1 MRGHSGPAKNIRGC
15 ACELAGSLGGFF
27 TRVAGNQTVGQL
39 IDPLGET
46 HSVGQPAYSE
56 GFLHSGGWNL
66 EDDRFVS
73 ASTRPDTRQQPPP
86 ASTTRRRVPPAST
99 TRQQLP
105 PASTTRQQ
113 HPPKRPRPSR
123 PISYFN
129 NNLDRRSDSQ
139 TRRRRQRPA
148 TPPRTA
154 APPSSRPLN
163 DDLRCEGA
171 DSTRDAG
178 GWPRPCERRPL
189 PPVLAA
195 QQWPPRWRHR
205 PGAAQK
211 LEAGSTSAHVSFL
224 QRRCSAMASFSS
236 QRRWIWGTSPSRT
249 GEKPTA
255 RLPEQRSDAAD
266 GAALFP
272 PVGCT
277 TTAPAGEARA

>member
-56 GFLHSGGWNL
+56 GFLHSGGWKTI
-66 EDDRFVS
+66 
-73 ASTRPDTRQQPPP
+73 ASSLRRQDPTLGSNPL
-86 ASTTRRRVPPAST
+86 RH
-99 TRQQLP
+99 QQLGGE
-105 PASTTRQQ
+105 SLQ
-113 HPPKRPRPSR
+113 HQLLGSNSLRHQLLGSNIHRNVLDLPG
-123 PISYFN
+123 
-129 NNLDRRSDSQ
+129 NLDRRSDSQ

-148 TPPRTA
+148 TPQRTA

-195 QQWPPRWRHR
+195 QQWPPRSRHR
-205 PGAAQK
+205 PDAAQK
-211 LEAGSTSAHVSFL
+211 LEAGSTSAHDSFL

-236 QRRWIWGTSPSRT
+236 QRR
-249 GEKPTA
+249 
-255 RLPEQRSDAAD
+255 
-266 GAALFP
+266 
-272 PVGCT
+272 
-277 TTAPAGEARA
+277 